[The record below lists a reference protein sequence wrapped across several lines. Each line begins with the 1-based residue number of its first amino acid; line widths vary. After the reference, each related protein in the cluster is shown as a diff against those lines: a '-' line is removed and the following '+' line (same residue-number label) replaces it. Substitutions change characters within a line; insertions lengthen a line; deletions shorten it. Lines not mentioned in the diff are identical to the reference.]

1 MADTLIN
8 SQLLDEKFYLQSM
21 SLFLKNSY
29 GMEDRCKMYVNIL
42 NNIVDTSEELFNR
55 LNIFYYD
62 ISTKKDYCD
71 LNGIDK
77 NSTSDRYLDLIAGI
91 FNINREFEIRY
102 TDPAKSVETIE
113 RVKLDNYELMLYIQ
127 AIATKFIFDGS
138 YEQLHY
144 FYNGTSL
151 LNYDLY
157 YEDSEARY
165 TATDLCILTNNTTK
179 FLPITNLGIKY
190 MTVPGVPLECNI
202 YYTGS
207 PEIYKNHEN
216 IKKLFYGGY
225 LTIESLGIVYN
236 RLIALALF
244 QGVFYEEDNPEN
256 IMFYDPSRLDELGQF
271 A

>member
-42 NNIVDTSEELFNR
+42 NNIVDTSEELFKR

-62 ISTKKDYCD
+62 ISSKKDYCD

-157 YEDSEARY
+157 YEDSEAR
-165 TATDLCILTNNTTK
+165 CILTNNTTK

-190 MTVPGVPLECNI
+190 MTVSGAPLTCNI

-207 PEIYKNHEN
+207 PEIYNTHEN

-236 RLIALALF
+236 RLIGIELF
-244 QGVFYEEDNPEN
+244 KGKFYEKDNPAN
-256 IMFYDPSRLDELGQF
+256 IRFYNPSIDKLGQF

>member
-42 NNIVDTSEELFNR
+42 NNVVDTSEELFNR

-71 LNGIDK
+71 LNGINK
-77 NSTSDRYLDLIAGI
+77 SSTSDRYLDLIAGI

-102 TDPAKSVETIE
+102 TNPGGSRIVKNI
-113 RVKLDNYELMLYIQ
+113 KLDNYELMLYIQ

-157 YEDSEARY
+157 YGDSEARY
-165 TATDLCILTNNTTK
+165 TNTDLCILTNNTTK

-190 MTVPGVPLECNI
+190 KTVPDAPLTCNI

-207 PEIYKNHEN
+207 PEIYNTHKNIE
-216 IKKLFYGGY
+216 KLFYGGY

-244 QGVFYEEDNPEN
+244 QGRFYKEGNPEN
-256 IMFYDPSRLDELGQF
+256 IMFYDPSRLDVLGQF

>member
-42 NNIVDTSEELFNR
+42 NNVVDTSEELFNR

-77 NSTSDRYLDLIAGI
+77 SSTSDRYLDLIAGI

-102 TDPAKSVETIE
+102 TNPGESSVNAETIE
-113 RVKLDNYELMLYIQ
+113 LDNYELMLYIQ

-157 YEDSEARY
+157 YGDSEARY
-165 TATDLCILTNNTTK
+165 TDTDLCILTNNTTK

-190 MTVPGVPLECNI
+190 MTVPEAPLKCNI

-207 PEIYKNHEN
+207 PEIYNNHTN